1 MAFWAFF
8 QAKIL
13 WFPQVFED
21 ERGLAGGEVMLAR
34 MITSFLQLLAQVMVV
49 SYPSA

>member
-21 ERGLAGGEVMLAR
+21 EGGLASGEVVLHLVVA
-34 MITSFLQLLAQVMVV
+34 SLLQVGI
-49 SYPSA
+49 